1 MASSSRNQL
10 RNLTAEQTLTR
21 LATLDILFVERD
33 PHVRALGTQ
42 FLVEAGHRVDFAQDG
57 LEALEKIQARAPD
70 LVVSE
75 ILVPKLDG
83 LALCRRL
90 KTNPDTCHI
99 FVLVLSI
106 LAARARATEAGA
118 DGFLLKPLSRH
129 RLIAMVQELNA
140 TRSSHA
146 APQERA

>member
-1 MASSSRNQL
+1 L
-10 RNLTAEQTLTR
+10 RKLEAGQTLTR
-21 LATLDILFVERD
+21 LPTLDILFVERD

-42 FLVEAGHRVDFAQDG
+42 FLVEAGHRVDYAQDG
-57 LEALEKIQARAPD
+57 LEALEKIQAHKPD

-90 KTNPDTCHI
+90 KTNPETRDI

-106 LAARARATEAGA
+106 LAASARANEAGA

-129 RLIAMVQELNA
+129 RLIAMVQELHA
-140 TRSSHA
+140 ERSPHVEST
-146 APQERA
+146 QERS